1 MQKEVLTFCPLCAG
15 HCAAKVTIEDGKIIK
30 WERDRDSGI
39 PSEMC
44 PPMKGRDNME
54 ISVHP
59 NRLKYPQKRA
69 GKRGQGHWEQIPWD
83 QALSEIAEKLNG
95 IKEAH
100 GPEAFGIGL
109 GEPKGLEFAFGQ
121 RLAGVFGTP
130 NVATPSHLCAASKL
144 AGAQYTFGRSIPY
157 GHADDDRLPRL
168 IAVWGA
174 NIVQTEGPHSRE
186 WLKDSLKGGAKLI
199 VVDPKRIDV
208 ARKADLWVRPR
219 PGSDGALA
227 MGLLK
232 VVIEEKLYN
241 PDFVSRWTFG
251 FEELVD
257 EVKTFTLEDVERL
270 TWVARGQVEQFA
282 RMYAEHRPTFI
293 RMGNVFSHGVNSLQ
307 SVRALCI
314 LSAITGPEN
323 IPGWGV
329 ALGQTNQWTRP
340 GRLMLLS
347 SFPRTA
353 DTSLGGKFKWAMR
366 TAYIPYQSLTEGM
379 RSESLKAAM
388 FILSNPLASYP
399 DARGT
404 HDALMKLDTIVVS
417 ELFMTPTAALADYV
431 LPAATTGEHDT
442 VGYWGGPLRAFPKLV
457 DPPGEAWPDVKIIIE
472 LAKRLGLGAHFPES
486 GKAAVDLVLEPSG
499 LSWDAFKD
507 QRMVR
512 SVKRYLE
519 PEEGSLA
526 TPSGRIEIVCE
537 QMKEYDTSP
546 LPRWKELSRFSA
558 GDLSDAFPLLLTT
571 RLEEGYKLTGFKQL
585 ASGQRRKRE
594 PTLEMHPDTAGDL
607 GLEAGQWVR
616 IETRNGRIEQKLDL
630 DPDLDPKV
638 VYASFGWWFPEKP
651 ENLFEW
657 DRSNVNILFDTQSE
671 EPATGTVEVRGI
683 PCRVSKIDGIA
694 ESQKGPE
701 SAIPAKA
708 GHAVKH

>member
-1 MQKEVLTFCPLCAG
+1 MQKEILTFCPLCAG
-15 HCAAKVTIEDGKIIK
+15 HCAAKVTVEDGKIIR

-59 NRLKYPQKRA
+59 DRLTYPQKRIGGRGE
-69 GKRGQGHWEQIPWD
+69 GKWQQISWD
-83 QALSEIAEKLNG
+83 DALGEIAERLNR
-95 IKEAH
+95 IKEEF
-100 GPEAFGIGL
+100 GPEAFGVGL

-121 RLAGVFGTP
+121 RLAGAFGTP

-144 AGAQYTFGRSIPY
+144 AGALYTFGGGIPF

-186 WLKDSLKGGAKLI
+186 WLKAALKDGAKLV
-199 VVDPKRIDV
+199 VVDPKKIDV
-208 ARKADLWVRPR
+208 ARKADLWIRPR

-232 VVIEEKLYN
+232 VIVEEKWYSEE
-241 PDFVSRWTFG
+241 FVSDWTQG
-251 FEELVD
+251 FDDLVGEL
-257 EVKTFTLEDVERL
+257 KAFSLGDVERI
-270 TWVARGQVEQFA
+270 TWVPKEQVERFA
-282 RMYAEHRPTFI
+282 RMYSEHKPAFI

-323 IPGWGV
+323 IPGWGIS
-329 ALGQTNQWTRP
+329 LGQTNQWTRP

-353 DTSLGGKFKWAMR
+353 ETSLGGRFKWAMR
-366 TAYIPYQSLTEGM
+366 TAYIPYQALTSGM
-379 RSESLKAAM
+379 LDGAVKAAM

-404 HDALMKLDTIVVS
+404 YHALMSLDTLIVS
-417 ELFMTPTAALADYV
+417 ELFMTPSAAIADFV

-457 DPPGEAWPDVKIIIE
+457 DPPGDAWPDVKIVIE
-472 LAKRLGLGAHFPES
+472 LAKRLGIGEHFPED
-486 GKAAVDLVLEPSG
+486 GKTAVDLVLEPSG
-499 LSWDAFKD
+499 LTWDEFKD

-512 SVKRYLE
+512 SVKRYVE
-519 PEEGSLA
+519 PSDITVR
-526 TPSGRIEIVCE
+526 TPSGKIEIVCE
-537 QMKEYDTSP
+537 QMKAFDSSS
-546 LPRWKELSRFSA
+546 LPRWAELSRFYA
-558 GDLSDAFPLLLTT
+558 GDLTEEFPLLLTT
-571 RLEEGYKLTGFKQL
+571 RLEEAYKLTGFKQL
-585 ASGQRRKRE
+585 ASGQKRKSE
-594 PTLEMHPDTAGDL
+594 PILEMHPDTAKEL
-607 GLEAGQWVR
+607 GLEAGEWVG
-616 IETRNGRIEQKLDL
+616 IETRNGRIKQKLNL

-638 VYASFGWWFPEKP
+638 VYASFGWWFPETAG
-651 ENLFEW
+651 NLYEW
-657 DRSNVNILFDTQSE
+657 DKSNVNILFDTQSE

-683 PCRVSKIDGIA
+683 PCRVSKASD
-694 ESQKGPE
+694 QPTPE
-701 SAIPAKA
+701 
-708 GHAVKH
+708 